1 MTDKDARP
9 YASKSDAEL
18 AAMEQDKSLPIE
30 AWMQVEAERGRRS
43 RERGAGGASPAAAAP
58 TASRR
63 AAPAATSPA
72 PTTSASGEDLRVSAG
87 LVELNGLL
95 VPGERLLAYA
105 PQRRLFALSH
115 RRLIVAA
122 TTGRFIALSRGLI
135 GGYTPYD
142 VRWQD
147 LKDVTIRAGIFG
159 ADLTISSLATD
170 DFGSHEH
177 GASGR
182 RLFMGLRK
190 QEAQQVYKICQ
201 AQEQSWREKRRVRD
215 LDELRAESGGVQL
228 GGLPMAGLGGAAT
241 PAGTSDPTE
250 RLRRAKE
257 MLDNGLITDTEY
269 ESIKARVVDNL

>member
-58 TASRR
+58 TASRH
-63 AAPAATSPA
+63 AAPAATSPTA
-72 PTTSASGEDLRVSAG
+72 MTSTSGEDIRVSSA
-87 LVELNGLL
+87 LAELNGLL

-215 LDELRAESGGVQL
+215 LDKLRAESGGVQL
-228 GGLPMAGLGGAAT
+228 GGLPMVGMGGAAT